1 MPLSMANP
9 GETKYIK
16 RIGGRADTRK
26 FLEGLGFV
34 VGGMVTVISVNGG
47 DMIVQVKDARI
58 AISREMANKITV

>member
-9 GETKYIK
+9 GEVRYIK
-16 RIGGRADTRK
+16 RIGGRAETKK

-47 DMIVQVKDARI
+47 NLIVQVKDARI
-58 AISREMANKITV
+58 AISREMANKIIV

>member
-16 RIGGRADTRK
+16 RIGGRTDTRK

-47 DMIVQVKDARI
+47 NLIVQVKDARI
-58 AISREMANKITV
+58 AISREMANKIAV

>member
-34 VGGMVTVISVNGG
+34 VGGMVTVISINGG
-47 DMIVQVKDARI
+47 KMIVQVKDARI

>member
-1 MPLSMANP
+1 MPSSMANP

-47 DMIVQVKDARI
+47 NMIVQVKDARI

>member
-26 FLEGLGFV
+26 FQEGLGFV

-47 DMIVQVKDARI
+47 NMIVQVKDARI

>member
-47 DMIVQVKDARI
+47 NLIVQVKDARI
-58 AISREMANKITV
+58 AISREMANKIAV

>member
-47 DMIVQVKDARI
+47 NMIVQVKDARI
-58 AISREMANKITV
+58 AISREMANKIAV

>member
-34 VGGMVTVISVNGG
+34 VGGMVTVISVYGG
-47 DMIVQVKDARI
+47 NMIVQVKDARI

>member
-47 DMIVQVKDARI
+47 NMIVQVKDARI
-58 AISREMANKITV
+58 AISREMTNKITV